1 MLDQDI
7 VNFGYPIPK
16 LIVSTDNTTS
26 QLPLHDEQLKPSPG
40 NTFTVHSRLFSYSSK
55 EHPPPP
61 KNDLIESLSSIPI
74 TDRLSYAS
82 FSQQIADIQ
91 RLIQQ
96 SGLKYVMHATGT
108 TLEGTWDEVS
118 QLIGFAH
125 TLIHQ
130 EGIARVQTDIRI
142 QTRTDKVQPIEGHIS
157 SVEAILSASAS

>member
-1 MLDQDI
+1 MITMASAPPALATPSRCTAD
-7 VNFGYPIPK
+7 FSLIPVK
-16 LIVSTDNTTS
+16 NT
-26 QLPLHDEQLKPSPG
+26 
-40 NTFTVHSRLFSYSSK
+40 
-55 EHPPPP
+55 PP

-74 TDRLSYAS
+74 KDRLSYAS

-142 QTRTDKVQPIEGHIS
+142 QTRTDKIQPIEGHIS

>member
-16 LIVSTDNTTS
+16 LINDNNGVRTS
-26 QLPLHDEQLKPSPG
+26 SPG

-55 EHPPPP
+55 EHPPPPP